1 MRKNVVKQLTDIEHV
16 RKRPGMYVGDVTL
29 SEHPKW
35 VANEDGTQISKQD
48 ATFVPAILKLFD
60 EIISNS
66 IDEAFRTNMK
76 FANQISVV
84 VEGDEIMV
92 CDNGRGISAAI
103 APGSKDPQSVAAFTS
118 LRAGANF
125 SDESVVSIGTHGLG
139 ASLVNIL
146 SSKFDVI
153 TCDGKDLTQIKCRD
167 GMTKVTS
174 TFSKNRKR
182 WTQVS
187 FTPDFS
193 LFGVNFLTET
203 HVALIRKRV
212 TDLAACFPEI
222 TFKFNKRVVKAKR
235 FRDYMAMLA
244 PLYELKEEDTYKLG
258 IFPSDEPDQISFV
271 NGIDTYEG
279 GTHIDWVKH
288 KIVTELLARLNK
300 KHKKLNLKPADVRNK
315 LTFVLITNSIE
326 SPKFRSQT
334 KEYLTNNYNEF
345 SHLFDGVDD
354 DGIINRL
361 LRHPEIIDPIIET
374 KKLKLE
380 AQDRVNLRAQKR
392 KAKKLKIPKH
402 IAANGNPKHTILH
415 ICEGNSAVGQLCNV
429 RDPDLH
435 GGYPLRG
442 KPLNVFGRKPVE
454 IMKNAEYA
462 ELMQIIGISIGDPVA
477 NLNYNKIRI
486 MADADHDGNSIV
498 GLLLNFF
505 MLWPELYEQR
515 RISLIRSPICIAT
528 KGKTIKRFYDL
539 HDYKAAN
546 LTSAWHV
553 KYIKGLGSLSK
564 DEYEFMIN
572 NPNEADFVMTKES
585 FASLDLIF
593 NNDSAG
599 RKTWLLKN

>member
-35 VANEDGTQISKQD
+35 VTNDDGTRIFKTD
-48 ATFVPAILKLFD
+48 VKIVPAILKLFD

-66 IDEAFRTNMK
+66 IDEAFRTK
-76 FANQISVV
+76 FKYGNRISVI
-84 VEGDEIMV
+84 VEGDKITV
-92 CDNGRGISAAI
+92 TDNGRGISADI

-125 SDESVVSIGTHGLG
+125 SDDAVISIGTHGLG

-146 SSKFDVI
+146 STKFDVT

-167 GMTKVTS
+167 GMTKVAS
-174 TFSKNRKR
+174 TFGKNTKK
-182 WTQVS
+182 WTEVS

-193 LFGVNFLTET
+193 LFGVNHLTDA
-203 HVALIRKRV
+203 HVAAIRKRV
-212 TDLAACFPEI
+212 TDLAACFPDI

-235 FRDYMAMLA
+235 FRDYLSMLS
-244 PLYELKEEDTYKLG
+244 PLYELKEEETYKLG

-279 GTHIDWVKH
+279 GTHIDWVRH
-288 KIVTELLARLNK
+288 KVVTELLDRLNK
-300 KHKKLNLKPADVRNK
+300 KYKKLNLKPADVRNK
-315 LTFVLITNSIE
+315 LTFVLISNDIP

-345 SHLFDGVDD
+345 SHIFDGVEN
-354 DGIINRL
+354 DGLINRL

-380 AQDRVNLRAQKR
+380 AQERVNLRAQKR
-392 KAKKLKIPKH
+392 RAKKLKIPKH
-402 IAANGNPKHTILH
+402 IAANGDPKQTILH

-442 KPLNVFGRKPVE
+442 KPLNVFGRKPTE
-454 IMKNAEYA
+454 IMKNTEFA
-462 ELMQIIGISIGDPVA
+462 ELMQIIGLELNEPVGS
-477 NLNYNKIRI
+477 LNYSKIRI

-515 RISLIRSPICIAT
+515 RITIIKSPIVIAT
-528 KGKTIKRFYDL
+528 RGKTVKRFYDL
-539 HDYKAAN
+539 QEYKDAN
-546 LTSAWHV
+546 LSSGWSI
-553 KYIKGLGSLSK
+553 KYVKGLGSLSR

-572 NPNEADFVMTKES
+572 NPNEAEFELTPKSVD
-585 FASLDLIF
+585 SLLLIF

-599 RKTWLLKN
+599 RKEWLLS